1 MCLKTDCNVSQNII
15 DKQQKWNKI
24 FYLVMRKFSK
34 IKIKNLF
41 FNELTKMNC

>member
-15 DKQQKWNKI
+15 DKQQKRNKI
-24 FYLVMRKFSK
+24 FCLVVQKFSK